1 MVSTRSMILVWLAL
15 LLLLAATVAASF
27 VAAGGVN
34 VAVSLGIAFCKAA
47 LVFWFF
53 MNLRAESGLI
63 RIAALGAVTWL
74 LLLLLLSGTDFAT
87 RSAPMVSP

>member
-63 RIAALGAVTWL
+63 RIAAVGAVTWL

>member
-1 MVSTRSMILVWLAL
+1 MIFVWLAL
-15 LLLLAATVAASF
+15 LLLLAVTVAASF

-53 MNLRAESGLI
+53 MNLRAENGLI

-87 RSAPMVSP
+87 RSPPMISP

>member
-63 RIAALGAVTWL
+63 RIAALGA
-74 LLLLLLSGTDFAT
+74 DFAT